1 MEIKSEILCYV
12 LNEETF
18 PDKTMLVKEGGLVSW
33 IYVILDGKAKIIKK
47 TRKGN
52 ITLNTLSVGDFIG
65 EMGLLKKGRQPQ
77 VYSVVADGEVT
88 VGTLDINSLTK
99 EWNTQPEKLQELI
112 SNLMQKMD
120 NMIERLVDQVE
131 ASGE

>member
-18 PDKTMLVKEGGLVSW
+18 PDKTVMIKEGSVTSW

-47 TRKGN
+47 TSKGD
-52 ITLNTLSVGDFIG
+52 ITLNTLAVGDFIG
-65 EMGLLKKGRQPQ
+65 ETGLLKKGRQPQ
-77 VYSVVADGEVT
+77 VYSVVADGEIT
-88 VGTLDINSLTK
+88 VGTLDITNLTK

-120 NMIERLVDQVE
+120 NMIERLVTQVE
-131 ASGE
+131 ASKE